1 MKYFCC
7 LLLSVVV
14 GVSACQSQSASSQT
28 LLASNENSNSQI
40 TNSSPSK
47 SQSDEEDKEIS
58 IKNIV
63 SEKDFLDYKGY
74 QIKKIVVKKSDDS
87 DDGGPPTDI
96 FDAILQKDGKTV
108 LRFES
113 SYNPAYNLIEFG
125 LFSLL
130 NKQEKQLI
138 VFDSANRYGRIRVV
152 DFSPQP
158 KIVFDSEDWE
168 GFREFIYF
176 SDLDKDG
183 IYEISLQR
191 EETASFEMAHL
202 YIPQIG
208 FYFKYDLKTQ
218 KYLPA
223 NHKFFETGELNA
235 RISKMKHLENAK
247 GYDSNDFSDFLGV
260 FLEYIYAGRGEE
272 AWAFYDKEYNL
283 EDKAERKEKIKKA
296 LQEEKIYNFVKN
308 DLKSNH

>member
-1 MKYFCC
+1 MKYFYC
-7 LLLSVVV
+7 LLLFVVIE
-14 GVSACQSQSASSQT
+14 VSACQYQSVSSHA
-28 LLASNENSNSQI
+28 LKKSSENSNSQI
-40 TNSSPSK
+40 LNSSTPEF
-47 SQSDEEDKEIS
+47 QSDEEDKDIAIE
-58 IKNIV
+58 NVV

-74 QIKKIVVKKSDDS
+74 RIKKIVVKKSDDS
-87 DDGGPPTDI
+87 DNGGSPADI
-96 FDAILQKDGKTV
+96 ADAVLQKNGKTV

-113 SYNPAYNLIEFG
+113 KYNPAYNSIEFG
-125 LFSLL
+125 LFPLL

-152 DFSPQP
+152 DFLPKP
-158 KIVFDSEDWE
+158 KIVFDSEDWD

-176 SDLDKDG
+176 SDFDNDG

-208 FYFKYDLKTQ
+208 FYFKYDLKTH

-223 NHKFFETGELNA
+223 NHKFFETDDLNE
-235 RISKMKHLENAK
+235 RILKMQNFECVK
-247 GYDSNDFSDFLGV
+247 GYNCGDFSDFLGV
-260 FLEYIYAGRGEE
+260 FLEYIYAGREEE

-283 EDKAERKEKIKKA
+283 EDKAERKKKIKQF
-296 LQEEKIYNFVKN
+296 LQDEKIYNFVKN
-308 DLKSNH
+308 DLKSNP

>member
-1 MKYFCC
+1 MKYFYC
-7 LLLSVVV
+7 LLLFVVV
-14 GVSACQSQSASSQT
+14 GVSACQFQSASSQA
-28 LLASNENSNSQI
+28 LNASNENSNSQI
-40 TNSSPSK
+40 FNSSTPE
-47 SQSDEEDKEIS
+47 SQSDEEDKDVPIES
-58 IKNIV
+58 IV
-63 SEKDFLDYKGY
+63 SEKDFLDYKSY
-74 QIKKIVVKKSDDS
+74 RIKKIVVKKSDDS
-87 DDGGPPTDI
+87 NDGGPPTDI
-96 FDAILQKDGKTV
+96 ADAVLQKNGKTV
-108 LRFES
+108 LRFECN
-113 SYNPAYNLIEFG
+113 YNPAYNLIEFG

-176 SDLDKDG
+176 SDFDNDG

-191 EETASFEMAHL
+191 EETASFEMVHL

-208 FYFKYDLKTQ
+208 FHFKYDPKTQ

-223 NHKFFETGELNA
+223 NHKFFEAGDLDK
-235 RISKMKHLENAK
+235 RILKMQSFGCVK
-247 GYDSNDFSDFLGV
+247 GYDCGDFSDFLGI
-260 FLEYIYAGRGEE
+260 FLDYIYAGREEE

-283 EDKAERKEKIKKA
+283 EDKAERKEKIKQS
-296 LQEEKIYNFVKN
+296 LRGEKIYNFVKN
-308 DLKSNH
+308 DLKQNQ